1 MTNCAVNNDKNVVYV
16 TEKRLTASAVDD
28 DAGAVASRGNR
39 FPETVVSDA
48 CKHTRFLLA
57 ATYPK
62 KVQRTRFC
70 MAWVEVNVS
79 LAFLHW
85 VRITLHP

>member
-1 MTNCAVNNDKNVVYV
+1 MTNCAVHNDGCVVYV
-16 TEKRLTASAVDD
+16 TEKRGTASAVDD
-28 DAGAVASRGNR
+28 HAGAAASRGNR
-39 FPETVVSDA
+39 FLETVVSDA
-48 CKHTRFLLA
+48 CKHTHFLLA
-57 ATYPK
+57 ATYPM